1 MSEVKVYRVT
11 GKIMKPNFK
20 TDFRKEVRAV
30 KEEDAIEKVYMELGS
45 KHRVKRVHIKITG
58 VEAIEPDQIEDPTLR
73 KITLEDVSYVK

>member
-58 VEAIEPDQIEDPTLR
+58 VEDIEPDQIEDPTLR